1 MNAAVPP
8 VRLFP
13 FAALAGQPLMRRALL
28 ANALCPE
35 IGGVLL
41 RGQKG
46 TAKSTAVR
54 ALARLLPSVSVVAGC
69 PCHCAPQ
76 GPLCPACAR
85 AAADGPLPVE
95 SLRAPL
101 VTLPLSATEDRLAG
115 GLDTEAALRA
125 GRRVFQPGL
134 LAAAHQG
141 MLYVDEINLLP
152 DHLVDLLL
160 DACADGVNRLE
171 RDGCAMEHSARFALI
186 GSMNPE
192 EGPLRPQLLDRFGLC
207 VDVLAPEDPSL
218 RLEILRRR
226 EAFDAD
232 PARFTAQWK
241 AAQEALAG
249 QLREGRALL
258 SELRVP
264 EALLRD
270 MALLAAEA
278 RCAGHR
284 GELALLRTARALAA
298 LDGCVAVRDEHVRE
312 AAALALTH
320 RKRLDAPAAPEPKE
334 RMETPKPELKERQ
347 AEGEYASHG
356 GDPLPDKGDMAGD
369 AVGHDRA
376 SHRPDTPAGTE
387 REQVFAADNPY
398 QVRPLQPPVDKR
410 LRKGSGR
417 HSRTRTAQKSGRCVG
432 YQAHPPL
439 RDIPPD
445 IALEPTI
452 RAAALR
458 LTAGEGVGIRPPLR
472 VRPEDWRYKRRERR
486 MGNLIVF
493 AVDASGSMGA
503 AGRMREL
510 KSAVLSLLLHAYQK
524 RDQVSLVA
532 FRGQRGQT
540 LLQPT
545 GSVELASRELEEL
558 PTGGRTPLADG
569 LREARRVI
577 GNAVRKNPDTRP
589 VLVLVSDGRA
599 NVTPPLEAGSALDAA
614 LAEARRIGGDARVY
628 SLVIDVEQ
636 GGLLQFGQARQLAEV
651 MGAGYLPVEA
661 LRASTL
667 VGLVRGLAG

>member
-1 MNAAVPP
+1 MNAAAPS
-8 VRLFP
+8 RHLFP
-13 FAALAGQPLMRRALL
+13 FTALTGQPLMRRALL
-28 ANALCPE
+28 ANALCPD

-54 ALARLLPSVSVVAGC
+54 ALAKLLPSVSVVANC
-69 PCHCAPQ
+69 PWRCSPQ
-76 GPLCPACAR
+76 GPLCPDCAR
-85 AAADGPLPVE
+85 AAARGPLPVDVVC
-95 SLRAPL
+95 APL
-101 VTLPLSATEDRLAG
+101 ITLPLSATEDRLTG
-115 GLDTEAALRA
+115 GLDTEAALRG
-125 GRRVFQPGL
+125 GRRVVQPSL

-160 DACADGVNRLE
+160 DVCSSGVNKLE
-171 RDGCAMEHSARFALI
+171 RDGCTVGHAACFALI

-207 VDVLAPEDPSL
+207 VDVLAPEDPFL

-226 EAFDAD
+226 EAFDAA
-232 PARFTAQWK
+232 PVLFKAQWETAQK
-241 AAQEALAG
+241 ALAD
-249 QLREGRALL
+249 QLREGRNLL
-258 SELRVP
+258 PGLRVP

-270 MALLAAEA
+270 IVLLVAEA

-298 LDGCVAVRDEHVRE
+298 LDGCTTVRGEHVQE
-312 AAALALTH
+312 AAVMALTH
-320 RKRLDAPAAPEPKE
+320 RRRMSAPSAHESKE
-334 RMETPKPELKERQ
+334 RKEAPKPGQEKQRKADGQTLHGQ
-347 AEGEYASHG
+347 AQPPDIAG
-356 GDPLPDKGDMAGD
+356 GDIVGRDGISHEPDL
-369 AVGHDRA
+369 
-376 SHRPDTPAGTE
+376 PAGTE
-387 REQVFAADNPY
+387 REQIFAAGSPY
-398 QVRPLQPPVDKR
+398 QVRPLRPPMDKR
-410 LRKGSGR
+410 LRNGSGR

-432 YQAHPPL
+432 YSARPL
-439 RDIPPD
+439 LQGMPPD

-458 LTAGEGVGIRPPLR
+458 IAVHEENIRPPLR
-472 VRPEDWRYKRRERR
+472 VRVRPDDWRYKRRERH

-503 AGRMREL
+503 ASRMREV

-545 GSVELASRELEEL
+545 GSVELASKELQDL

-577 GNAVRKNPDTRP
+577 GNALRKNPDTRP
-589 VLVLVSDGRA
+589 ILVVISDGRA
-599 NVTPPLEAGSALDAA
+599 NVTPSLETGSALDAA
-614 LAEARRIGGDARVY
+614 LDEARRIARDARVY
-628 SLVIDVEQ
+628 SLVVDVEQ

-667 VGLVRGLAG
+667 MGLVRSIAE